1 MTISRHIVVGDNNL
15 PRNLRDL
22 ALHFMLIIH
31 QHLNNLFTAAYNLL
45 HLKDAQVL
53 IANDV
58 NKWVF
63 PIEIL
68 SFELDFVVLLYDLE

>member
-1 MTISRHIVVGDNNL
+1 M
-15 PRNLRDL
+15 
-22 ALHFMLIIH
+22 FIIH
-31 QHLNNLFTAAYNLL
+31 QHLNNPLTAADNLF

-63 PIEIL
+63 PIKIL
-68 SFELDFVVLLYDLE
+68 SFELNFIALLYDLE